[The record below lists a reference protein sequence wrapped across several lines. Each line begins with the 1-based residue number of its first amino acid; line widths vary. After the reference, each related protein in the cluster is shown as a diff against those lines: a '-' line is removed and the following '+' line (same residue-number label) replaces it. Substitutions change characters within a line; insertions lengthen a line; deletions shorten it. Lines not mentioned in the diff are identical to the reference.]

1 MQRYSNCAYMHGY
14 YSTCEYMQTYAP
26 TGMGIFLGKM
36 CKFRYFFY
44 YPLSDAGAFTV
55 LALGI
60 FALGFFCLVW
70 VIFIFYLFVA
80 LNFEKNIC
88 IILEIFA
95 AHLFSYFLFWIY
107 IYIYIHYLYFP
118 TIYQELNSV
127 VLWEKLWKIYDI

>member
-1 MQRYSNCAYMHGY
+1 MQRYSNYAYMHGY

-26 TGMGIFLGKM
+26 TSMGIFLGKM

-80 LNFEKNIC
+80 LNFEKIFVFFLKYLQPIC
-88 IILEIFA
+88 FHI
-95 AHLFSYFLFWIY
+95 SYFGDIY
-107 IYIYIHYLYFP
+107 IYIYIYSLLIFSHNLLG
-118 TIYQELNSV
+118 I
-127 VLWEKLWKIYDI
+127 K